1 MPNLAWYSHEICFW
15 HDPGP
20 GSGYVP
26 VGPGIEPLRQFAVDP
41 DLRRSEGLVR
51 ASGVLDRFTQ
61 VTPVPAT
68 DEELLLVHVP
78 EHIDRIEATSALG
91 SGDAGV
97 YAHVNY
103 HSARAARLAVGACVQ
118 ATAAVLDGTFD
129 RAYCL
134 VRPPGHHAEP
144 DRAMALCLYNNVAI
158 AARTAQLRGAARVM
172 VLDWDVHHGN
182 GIQRTFYEDPEVL
195 YVSIHQEGLFP
206 PASGL
211 VTETG
216 AGPAVGT
223 TLNVPLPAG
232 SGHETYLAAVSRI
245 VAPAARA
252 FAPDL
257 ILVAAG
263 VDAGGHDPMG
273 RMMCTSRTF
282 HTMASMLCDLAEE
295 LTHGKIVFAHEGG
308 YSAWYQ
314 PMLVL
319 GTAAAIA
326 GLPEPQDPF
335 LHSLEHLP
343 GQRLRPHQNRVI
355 EHLESRHP
363 LLAGTGTETGTGS
376 GESAASNG
384 VGSGVNG
391 AVTGGVGP

>member
-1 MPNLAWYSHEICFW
+1 MPDPAWYSHEICFW

-26 VGPGIEPLRQFAVDP
+26 VGPGVEPLRQFAVDP
-41 DLRRSEGLVR
+41 DLRRAEGLVR
-51 ASGVLDRFTQ
+51 AAGVMDHFRQ
-61 VTPVPAT
+61 VTPVPAK
-68 DEELLLVHVP
+68 DDDLLLVHTPGHV
-78 EHIDRIEATSALG
+78 ERVEAASALG
-91 SGDAGV
+91 AGDAGV

-103 HSARAARLAVGACVQ
+103 HSALAARLAVGACVQ
-118 ATAAVLDGTFD
+118 ATEAVLAGEYD

-144 DRAMALCLYNNVAI
+144 DRAMALCLYNNVAV
-158 AARTAQLRGAARVM
+158 AARAAQRAGARRVL

-182 GIQRTFYEDPEVL
+182 GIQRAFYDDPDVL
-195 YVSIHQEGLFP
+195 YVSIHQDGLFP

-216 AGPAVGT
+216 TGAATGT

-232 SGHETYLAAVSRI
+232 SGHETYLAAVDRL

-252 FAPDL
+252 FAPEL

-282 HTMASMLCDLAEE
+282 HAMTSALCDLADE
-295 LTHGKIVFAHEGG
+295 LTGGRVVFAHEGG

-319 GTAAAIA
+319 GTASAIA

-343 GQRLRPHQNRVI
+343 GQRLQPHHRRVV
-355 EHLESRHP
+355 EHLENHHP
-363 LLAGTGTETGTGS
+363 LLAGR
-376 GESAASNG
+376 AR
-384 VGSGVNG
+384 
-391 AVTGGVGP
+391 P